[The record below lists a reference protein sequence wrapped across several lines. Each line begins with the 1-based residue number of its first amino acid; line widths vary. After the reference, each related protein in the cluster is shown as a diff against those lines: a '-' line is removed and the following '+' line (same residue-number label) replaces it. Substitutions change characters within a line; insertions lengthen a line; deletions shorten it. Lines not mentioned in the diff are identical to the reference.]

1 MPTNGP
7 PSLILATRTSRPV
20 FSCFVL
26 ATAVLLPPL
35 PSLPTSTRRLT
46 KPLDLRARL
55 VPSGEDQLPSLLLA
69 ALLLLL
75 RAQARTGLAD
85 CPT

>member
-7 PSLILATRTSRPV
+7 PSLIPATLTSRPV
-20 FSCFVL
+20 FSCFAL

-35 PSLPTSTRRLT
+35 LSLLTSTRRLT
-46 KPLDLRARL
+46 RPLDLRVRL
-55 VPSGEDQLPSLLLA
+55 VPSGEDQLLSLLLA
-69 ALLLLL
+69 ALLLLPKAL
-75 RAQARTGLAD
+75 ARTGLAA